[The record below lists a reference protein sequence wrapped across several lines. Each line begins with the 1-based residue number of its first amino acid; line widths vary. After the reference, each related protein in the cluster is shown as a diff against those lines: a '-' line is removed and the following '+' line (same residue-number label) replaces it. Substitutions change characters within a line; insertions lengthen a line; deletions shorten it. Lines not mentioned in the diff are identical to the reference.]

1 MQSLGLSVA
10 MPTSGRPVVR
20 AVLAE
25 DAFGAAQKPSLGDIQ
40 IIDEFDLTTAETD
53 WARIASQLG
62 QDVSARVSGLSPQ
75 IIIVRNADFHQ
86 SRRASAGSSLRL
98 IVEGSITAAAMSH
111 VANVHLRPGM
121 QCATLYGGSK
131 DAMDADARSLVS
143 RAYRTEAAAA
153 ALSGLLGNRA

>member
-1 MQSLGLSVA
+1 MKSLGLSVA
-10 MPTSGRPVVR
+10 IPTSGRPVVR
-20 AVLAE
+20 AVLAA
-25 DAFGAAQKPSLGDIQ
+25 DPFGASHTPALGDISVVE
-40 IIDEFDLTTAETD
+40 EFDLTTAETD

-98 IVEGSITAAAMSH
+98 VVEGAITAASMLH

-121 QCATLYGGSK
+121 QCATLYGSSK
-131 DAMDADARSLVS
+131 DAMDADARNIVS
-143 RAYRTEAAAA
+143 RATRTEAAAA
-153 ALSGLLGNRA
+153 ALSGLFGNRS